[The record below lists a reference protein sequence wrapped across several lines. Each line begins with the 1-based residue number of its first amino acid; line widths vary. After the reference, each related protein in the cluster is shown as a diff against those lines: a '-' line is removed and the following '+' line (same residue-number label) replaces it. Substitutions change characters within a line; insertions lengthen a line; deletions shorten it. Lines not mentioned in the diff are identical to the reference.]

1 MDYSTQPQMPSQN
14 NIYERVTKQII
25 QSMVRTGQIPW
36 RQTWVNKEKKPLFYN
51 PVTKTKYKLL
61 NRLLLGEPG
70 EYVSF
75 KQAKDHGGKIKP
87 GSKGKLVTYWS
98 DFIPAKDK
106 KLKEEL
112 EAKGEDW
119 SYLKKWTLKHY
130 YVFNLND
137 IEGFKLKSKS
147 DTFGTIETVEA
158 ENPVDLADLI
168 AESYR
173 TDNGVK
179 LDVSSTLIPGYIPDK
194 DLVTMPEKENFM
206 YEEDFYASLF
216 EQLAHSTARE
226 DRCNRKKEYEAL
238 KENEITNRESLIS
251 DICSSMILAST
262 NIDRKESTDQLKAQ
276 IQKWVKAMENDFRLI
291 ISASRKAEDAAELIM
306 GKYNPN

>member
-1 MDYSTQPQMPSQN
+1 MDYSTRLQTPSQN
-14 NIYERVTKQII
+14 NIYEKVTKQII
-25 QSMVRTGQIPW
+25 QSMVRSGQIPW
-36 RQTWVNKEKKPLFYN
+36 RQTWVTKENKPMFYN
-51 PVTKTKYKLL
+51 PITKTKYKLL

-137 IEGFKLKSKS
+137 IEGFKLKSKNETP
-147 DTFGTIETVEA
+147 DFGETVES

-168 AESYR
+168 ADGYR

-179 LDVSSTLIPGYIPDK
+179 LEISGVLAPGYNPDE
-194 DLVTMPEKENFM
+194 DLVTMPQKENFM

-216 EQLAHSTARE
+216 EQFAHSTARE

-238 KENEITNRESLIS
+238 KENEITNKESLIS
-251 DICSSMILAST
+251 DICSSMILASAG
-262 NIDRKESTDQLKAQ
+262 IDRKESTDQLNAQ
-276 IQKWVKAMENDFRLI
+276 IQKWVEAMENDFRLI

>member
-1 MDYSTQPQMPSQN
+1 MDYSTQPQRPSQN

-173 TDNGVK
+173 TDHAGERELHVRRRLLCLTLRAAGSFDGKGRPMQQEKRIRSPEGKRNHQQGVPHLRHLFFNDSGINK
-179 LDVSSTLIPGYIPDK
+179 HRPQGIHRPAESPD
-194 DLVTMPEKENFM
+194 PEMGGSHGKRFPPHH
-206 YEEDFYASLF
+206 
-216 EQLAHSTARE
+216 QR
-226 DRCNRKKEYEAL
+226 
-238 KENEITNRESLIS
+238 ITQSGGR
-251 DICSSMILAST
+251 
-262 NIDRKESTDQLKAQ
+262 
-276 IQKWVKAMENDFRLI
+276 
-291 ISASRKAEDAAELIM
+291 
-306 GKYNPN
+306 G